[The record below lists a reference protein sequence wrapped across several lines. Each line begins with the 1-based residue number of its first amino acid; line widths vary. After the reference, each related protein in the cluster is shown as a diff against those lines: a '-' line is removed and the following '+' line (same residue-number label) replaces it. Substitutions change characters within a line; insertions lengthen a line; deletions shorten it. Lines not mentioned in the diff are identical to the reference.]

1 MPLPTPRTPIRSIS
15 YFGGRF
21 LISPLEL
28 FCAGAASTG
37 AVSASCVVASGD
49 CCACELPLQTALTR
63 NAVQLHLAMRARQG
77 KLNSGWF
84 VPEQQTERFAMT
96 HPPRGGFYSSD
107 VQLCGQN
114 LCIWPS
120 EQALVAY
127 VAGEKGRTVLS
138 AHACAP

>member
-1 MPLPTPRTPIRSIS
+1 M
-15 YFGGRF
+15 
-21 LISPLEL
+21 
-28 FCAGAASTG
+28 
-37 AVSASCVVASGD
+37 
-49 CCACELPLQTALTR
+49 
-63 NAVQLHLAMRARQG
+63 QLHLATRARQE

-127 VAGEKGRTVLS
+127 VAG
-138 AHACAP
+138 

>member
-1 MPLPTPRTPIRSIS
+1 MVALPDARNTDRSILLL
-15 YFGGRF
+15 RLPF
-21 LISPLEL
+21 LILAVGL
-28 FCAGAASTG
+28 VCAGAVSTG
-37 AVSASCVVASGD
+37 VVSGSCAVASGD
-49 CCACELPLQTALTR
+49 CCACELPLQTAPTR
-63 NAVQLHLAMRARQG
+63 NAVQLHLATRARQE

-127 VAGEKGRTVLS
+127 VAG
-138 AHACAP
+138 